1 MTVAIIQARSSSKRF
16 PNKVMTQIN
25 NKPLL
30 NYVYKRVEKSEK
42 INKII
47 IACSKLKS
55 DDSIVNFCK
64 EKKYTFFRGSLK
76 NVLDRFSKVSKK
88 YKLSYF
94 VRINGDS
101 PCIDPKVIDS
111 AVNLFKVKK
120 CDMVTN
126 VFPRSY
132 PIGVSVEVI
141 KSQLIYDLEKKNNI
155 SNTNKEHITS
165 YFYKNKK
172 NYKIINFKNKKNYS
186 KYNLAIDTANN
197 LKKVKLAIEKKNF
210 LNFSWKKILKVVYK
224 NEN

>member
-126 VFPRSY
+126 
-132 PIGVSVEVI
+132 
-141 KSQLIYDLEKKNNI
+141 L
-155 SNTNKEHITS
+155 
-165 YFYKNKK
+165 
-172 NYKIINFKNKKNYS
+172 
-186 KYNLAIDTANN
+186 
-197 LKKVKLAIEKKNF
+197 
-210 LNFSWKKILKVVYK
+210 
-224 NEN
+224 